1 MTLAPDASTSRPFIE
16 WFAEVDGWRT
26 CRKSVWLSGL
36 FVLMQVATGSVALVF
51 LGVWGGVDMGLLAWV
66 IGAGIA
72 AGTVTYLACLAALRS
87 EGDGRWTAYLIIVV
101 YGVWISAI
109 VQAMGSWSTPFF
121 IYYPLAVVLM
131 ALCYGERVGWFA
143 FVIGGIMLSVREVL
157 ERTGLIDYAP
167 VLVDRSVDSQDA
179 VAWATANSLVVMPT
193 FAFAFFISMMV
204 VATRR
209 LQDRRLHQAHD
220 QIQRSNELIARYAP
234 REIAER
240 ILAGEHTA
248 DYRPERLK
256 LTIVFADVV
265 AFTDSSDE
273 MDPEELADFLND
285 YLAQMSDIADR
296 HGTTINQFLGDGIMI
311 IFGAPYPGDDRDNA
325 VRALQMA
332 VEMQDSM
339 PALNE
344 TWIRRG
350 GRHGFQVRIGINTGY
365 ASVGDYGSPGR
376 KVYSAVGVQINLAER
391 IEAACRPGKDLV
403 SDTTW
408 ALVGDEFVGTDVGE
422 VELKGIHFPVRV
434 YEIEPAEKVTPAQL

>member
-1 MTLAPDASTSRPFIE
+1 MTLPQDVITSRPIVE
-16 WFAEVDGWRT
+16 WFAQVDGWRT
-26 CRKSVWLSGL
+26 CRKSVWLSAL
-36 FVLMQVATGSVALVF
+36 FVFMQVATGTVALGF
-51 LGVWGGVDMGLLAWV
+51 LSGWGGIDASRLAWV
-66 IGAGIA
+66 IVGGIVAGML
-72 AGTVTYLACLAALRS
+72 TYLASLAALRS
-87 EGDGRWTAYLIIVV
+87 AGDGLWTAYLIIVV
-101 YGVWISAI
+101 YGVWISAL

-131 ALCYGERVGWFA
+131 ALCYGERVGWVA
-143 FVIGGIMLSVREVL
+143 FVIGGIMLCVREVL

-167 VLVDRSVDSQDA
+167 ALVDRSVDSQNS

-193 FAFAFFISMMV
+193 FAFAFFISMLV

-209 LQDRRLHQAHD
+209 FQDRRLHQAHD
-220 QIQRSNELIARYAP
+220 QIQRSNALIARYAP

-285 YLAQMSDIADR
+285 YLAQMSDIVER

-311 IFGAPYPGDDRDNA
+311 IFGAPYAGDDRDNA
-325 VRALQMA
+325 VRAVRMA
-332 VEMQDSM
+332 MEMQDSM
-339 PALNE
+339 PGLNE
-344 TWIRRG
+344 TWTQRG
-350 GRHGFQVRIGINTGY
+350 GRHGFQVRIGINTGF

-376 KVYSAVGVQINLAER
+376 KTYSAIGVQVNVAAR
-391 IEAACRPGKDLV
+391 IEEACPPGKILV

-408 ALVGDEFVGTDVGE
+408 GLAGGQFVGTDNGE
-422 VELKGIHFPVRV
+422 VALKGIHFPVRV
-434 YEIEPAEKVTPAQL
+434 YEIEPAAKVTPAPL